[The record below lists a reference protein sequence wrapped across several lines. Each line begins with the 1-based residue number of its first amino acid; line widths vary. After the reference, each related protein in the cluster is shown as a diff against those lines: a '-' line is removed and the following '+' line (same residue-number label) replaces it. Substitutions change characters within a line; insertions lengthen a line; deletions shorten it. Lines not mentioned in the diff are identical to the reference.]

1 MFSVSPNSILSPPSQ
16 RVTQGTF
23 GDTPMNTQA
32 TPKTLQSVENLQDFV
47 KSADGQRFFCSLE
60 SLRWFLRINRESLIK
75 AGALIKISRQ
85 VMIVRPE
92 FDDAVIRLMRE
103 KALASLTN

>member
-1 MFSVSPNSILSPPSQ
+1 
-16 RVTQGTF
+16 
-23 GDTPMNTQA
+23 MNTQA
-32 TPKTLQSVENLQDFV
+32 TQKTLQSVENLPDFV

-60 SLRWFLRINRESLIK
+60 SLRWFLRVNRESLIK

-92 FDDAVIRLMRE
+92 FDDAVIRIMRE